1 VKGADVTAQLAE
13 VPAQAEERW
22 ACVTRES
29 RKGKESKSVENQGL
43 SVEDEAA
50 ERGAVVVGTF
60 PEPNVSGGRDLDH
73 RPQFEAAVPL
83 LERREANVL
92 VFDSFDR
99 WHRYMPVQW
108 EVMGRVKA
116 VGGRIYALDYGWVT
130 DETAAEWQRMTT
142 AGTNA
147 EFYRRVTREKTMKA
161 NRRNVRR
168 GVFPGP
174 LPFFARQGEGKVAE
188 HNAAKVKLM
197 RQAIRMRLEGAT
209 IRECRAYLNGHGV
222 EISYRGVQSAFTS
235 KLLVGRIEYGGE
247 VNLESFPPV
256 IDPEMFGR
264 LQKVRVTRGRR
275 SKSDRLLARL
285 RILRCGTCGTLLQV
299 GTSKTSYP
307 TYKCSNADC
316 ARRVSISAPVAER
329 EVSEFA
335 RARLKGLRG
344 KSSKR
349 AGLRKAQRELE
360 QATERL
366 DSLVEMLDGSEDV
379 GKTREKLAAA
389 RADRDAKAARVEQ
402 LRRAFGEEVTLDAF
416 RNWDEITLAGRRDLI
431 SAVVASAT
439 VAPGRGDDRITIGP
453 FSE

>member
-1 VKGADVTAQLAE
+1 MTAQLAE

-29 RKGKESKSVENQGL
+29 RKGKQSKSVENQGL

-73 RPQFEAAVPL
+73 RPQLEAAVQL

-188 HNAAKVKLM
+188 HAAAKVKLM
-197 RQAIRMRLEGAT
+197 REAIRMRLEGTT
-209 IRECRAYLNGHGV
+209 IRECRAYLNRHGV

-264 LQKVRVTRGRR
+264 LQKIRVARGRR
-275 SKSDRLLARL
+275 SKSERLLARL
-285 RILRCGTCGTLLQV
+285 RILRCGTCGGLLQV
-299 GTSKTSYP
+299 GTSRTSFA
-307 TYKCSNADC
+307 TYKCGNRDC
-316 ARRVSISAPVAER
+316 ERHVSISAAVAEQ
-329 EVSEFA
+329 EISEFV
-335 RARLKGLRG
+335 RLRLKGLQG

-349 AGLRKAQRELE
+349 ASLRTAESELE
-360 QATERL
+360 RANERL
-366 DSLVEMLDGSEDV
+366 DSLIEMLGGFEDV
-379 GKTREKLAAA
+379 AKTREKLAAA
-389 RADRDAKAARVEQ
+389 RDDRDAKAERVRQ
-402 LRRAFGEEVTLDAF
+402 LRRSFGPNVTLDAF
-416 RNWDEITLAGRRDLI
+416 RDWSEISFAGRRDLI
-431 SAVVASAT
+431 SAVVERAT
-439 VAPGRGDDRITIGP
+439 VAPGRGTSRITVEP